1 MESNRESPKGPL
13 TAVPGALGSMDA
25 EAALTAECDADVVTP
40 AAEPPSE
47 PEAPADVPATDPG
60 FDAGPDVEAEPR
72 ELTPQPAAETLSPA
86 VRRLVRQYDL
96 DITGI
101 HGTGPSG
108 RIRVGDVIGMLG
120 DRTDTGIRLGDAARG
135 GSTGQDDRGDE
146 PAGERER
153 PAPQVPAARFAAS
166 IPASTVFECDLSRVL
181 SHRRRQRGNNVE
193 VLLTSYWVA
202 ACGEALRLVPE
213 VATVHA
219 GASATLGVLLSSSD
233 GGLRTTL
240 VDAPLGA
247 LDDRLYALDR
257 QLRATG
263 DADLARASMLIHH
276 YGLSGSLLAT
286 PTPLGPEHAASVGI
300 GRVRREIAV
309 KTVDTGEEAPR
320 VTAVCYVTLTFLPDR
335 IAFNRANLFV
345 ATLVRT
351 LETWPD

>member
-1 MESNRESPKGPL
+1 MESNRESPNGPL
-13 TAVPGALGSMDA
+13 AAVPGALGSMHA
-25 EAALTAECDADVVTP
+25 EPALTERDADVATP
-40 AAEPPSE
+40 AAEQRGE
-47 PEAPADVPATDPG
+47 PETPADVSATEPG
-60 FDAGPDVEAEPR
+60 VDAGPDVEPEPR
-72 ELTPQPAAETLSPA
+72 EVTPQTAAETLSPA

-120 DRTDTGIRLGDAARG
+120 GRTDTGIRLGEAARG
-135 GSTGQDDRGDE
+135 GSADQDDRGDE
-146 PAGERER
+146 PAEKRDR
-153 PAPQVPAARFAAS
+153 APPEVSAARFAAN

-181 SHRRRQRGNNVE
+181 SHRKRQRGNNVE
-193 VLLTSYWVA
+193 VLLTSYCVA
-202 ACGEALRLVPE
+202 ACGEALRVVPE
-213 VATVHA
+213 VATARA
-219 GASATLGVLLSSSD
+219 GASAALGVLLSSSD

-247 LDDRLYALDR
+247 LGDRLYTLDR

-263 DADLARASMLIHH
+263 DADLARASMLVHH

-300 GRVRREIAV
+300 GRVRREIVV
-309 KTVDTGEEAPR
+309 KSADGGEETPR

-351 LETWPD
+351 LEQWPD